1 MLRETFPMKQTEV
14 SIPDELVPALDAVAA
29 RLGRTRAEVVVHALE
44 SYLEDFEDISVAMER
59 LNDPTEQPLDWYEV
73 RNALLSSDKPGRHTR
88 DRASGASRQV

>member
-44 SYLEDFEDISVAMER
+44 SYLEDFEDVSVAMER
-59 LNDPTEQPLDWYEV
+59 LHDPTEQPLDWYEV
-73 RNALLSSDKPGRHTR
+73 KKIFHGSD
-88 DRASGASRQV
+88 

>member
-29 RLGRTRAEVVVHALE
+29 RLGRTRVEVVVHALE

-59 LNDPTEQPLDWYEV
+59 LNDPSDEILDWDEV
-73 RNALLSSDKPGRHTR
+73 KKILHDSD
-88 DRASGASRQV
+88 